1 VSTKKLILVGSR
13 ANLTDIVYTARDLG
27 YEVIGILDKHY
38 WGNTNS
44 IDNVPLIG
52 SEEELLSPG
61 CKWKD
66 YSFFL
71 ANWWD
76 GSQDLSGQGNNG
88 GELRKQRIDILE
100 TSGVEVINLIHPTAV
115 FFHKFD
121 TVKIGKGN
129 LILGH
134 AKFTSHISI
143 GNYSVI
149 DWDCNIGTGTSI
161 GDNVIVGATTTTA
174 HVIIDDHVRIGVGS
188 ILIPKKNPT
197 LTIGKNSIVYIGSTV
212 LENVPADSVYNMY
225 NKIRSRI
232 TKRENEN
239 GL

>member
-1 VSTKKLILVGSR
+1 VTAKKLILVGSR
-13 ANLTDIVYTARDLG
+13 INLSDIVYTAKDTG
-27 YEVIGILDKHY
+27 YEIVGILDKHY
-38 WGNTNS
+38 WGNTKN
-44 IDNVPLIG
+44 IDGIPIIG
-52 SEEELLSPG
+52 SEEELLSPDH
-61 CKWKD
+61 KWKD
-66 YSFFL
+66 YNFFL

-76 GSQDLSGQGNNG
+76 GNQDLSGQGKDG
-88 GELRKQRIDILE
+88 GELRKQRINILE
-100 TSGVEVINLIHPTAV
+100 TSGVEVVNLIHPDAV
-115 FFHKFD
+115 FFHKYD

-149 DWDCNIGTGTSI
+149 DWDCMIGTGTTI

-174 HVIIDDHVRIGVGS
+174 HVIIGDHTRIGVGC
-188 ILIPKKNPT
+188 ILIPKKDPT
-197 LTIGKNSIVYIGSTV
+197 LTIGENSIVYIGSTV
-212 LENVPADSVYNMY
+212 LKNVPADSVYNMY
-225 NKIRSRI
+225 NKINSRI